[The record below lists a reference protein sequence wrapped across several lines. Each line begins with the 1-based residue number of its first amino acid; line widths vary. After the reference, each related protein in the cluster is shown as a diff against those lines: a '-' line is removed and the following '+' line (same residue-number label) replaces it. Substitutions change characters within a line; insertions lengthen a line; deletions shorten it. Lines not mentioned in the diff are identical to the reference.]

1 MGEATLKGLNAKQV
15 GLIIAVMAVY
25 FFAPTQGIISSV
37 LGEIG
42 KSYPNISDATLTYLI
57 TLNNIMAVPAAF
69 FFGLWAGR
77 KFKFKTLSIIAM
89 LCFIVGGG
97 LPVFLPQN
105 APFWIMFSTRGII
118 GLGRGCFIPIVQIT
132 LSAMFRDEKTRSAWF
147 GFGSVLFNLGATFGV
162 AIAGILAV
170 FDWRYCFAFYLFA
183 AIPLGLYAIFFH
195 EEDVS
200 DYIASTESGMKAF
213 KFPGICW
220 AYFVLYALAIIISQ
234 TMFNYGGLTMSHLGF
249 STVQSGF
256 VLSCFTIAASLIG
269 LVFSFIFRVCKNF
282 IMALGIGI
290 MTLGM
295 LVFFIASETSSLG
308 LFYVASC
315 VVGIGCSIVT
325 VGCPLSMSITVAP
338 ATVTAALSFNE
349 VFHNGGS
356 FLASPWSQLV
366 FGIFPNAPTHFV
378 FLATAVLSLILTIA
392 AIAVGFKVRA
402 QAKAIAAGKMEMV
415 EGEDLSEHK
424 AEQAAEEVAEEV
436 ETVVL
441 AGDATVLSSG
451 VGTVNPVVEP
461 DK

>member
-1 MGEATLKGLNAKQV
+1 MMTPLQRARGVLYFFGLYYNLLEIGTTKKLRGAQMGEATLKGLNAKQV

-256 VLSCFTIAASLIG
+256 RDWPRKVIRGCRQTAMVIHTPPTVKA
-269 LVFSFIFRVCKNF
+269 
-282 IMALGIGI
+282 MALARPAP
-290 MTLGM
+290 MTPIPAPGM
-295 LVFFIASETSSLG
+295 VKLCSNSST
-308 LFYVASC
+308 C
-315 VVGIGCSIVT
+315 RVG
-325 VGCPLSMSITVAP
+325 
-338 ATVTAALSFNE
+338 
-349 VFHNGGS
+349 
-356 FLASPWSQLV
+356 
-366 FGIFPNAPTHFV
+366 
-378 FLATAVLSLILTIA
+378 
-392 AIAVGFKVRA
+392 
-402 QAKAIAAGKMEMV
+402 
-415 EGEDLSEHK
+415 
-424 AEQAAEEVAEEV
+424 
-436 ETVVL
+436 
-441 AGDATVLSSG
+441 
-451 VGTVNPVVEP
+451 
-461 DK
+461 